1 MRYKNY
7 GMQWKLY
14 TSIFYLLLLNFGY
27 TMGYILGTLWDALKM
42 CEIRFTPIRVNS
54 IMIIVNN
61 KVIQDY

>member
-27 TMGYILGTLWDALKM
+27 TMGYILSKLWDALKM
-42 CEIRFTPIRVNS
+42 CEIRFTPIHVNS